1 MELVETY
8 WSFVA
13 VAIAVYLLGEV
24 SKRIAKAIGWRP
36 INPEQRSRAAIF
48 YDATMPVHALI
59 AGALFGLLAFPVPV
73 WVGTDMIARCLY
85 FTLAGALCGQ
95 LYEAAK
101 RITYTIA
108 KGEKGTDANDD

>member
-1 MELVETY
+1 
-8 WSFVA
+8 
-13 VAIAVYLLGEV
+13 
-24 SKRIAKAIGWRP
+24 
-36 INPEQRSRAAIF
+36 
-48 YDATMPVHALI
+48 
-59 AGALFGLLAFPVPV
+59 LLAFPVPV